1 MNNFIDYANYYDL
14 LYHDKN
20 YEAEVDYIEKIIFSE
35 SAQNPK
41 SILELG
47 CGTGIHSKLLA
58 ERGHSLH
65 AIDLSS
71 DMLELA
77 TQRILGTDLVERLE
91 FNVADVRDYRAGKK
105 FDAVLSLFHVASY
118 QATNGDFEKFILTA
132 KEHLNPDGI
141 LIFDFWHKP
150 AVLFE
155 KPELRIK
162 RCESKLGHLVRIAE
176 PQLHIEKDIVDVNY
190 QIFISDEKKSDYR
203 TFCEKHVMRYF
214 SCDFVHEVLGKHGFG
229 HINFEEWLTGA
240 PFSEETWGVAA
251 TATLVE
257 GIR

>member
-1 MNNFIDYANYYDL
+1 MNNFLDYANYYDL

-20 YEAEVDYIEKIIFSE
+20 YQAEVDYIEDILFSE
-35 SAQNPK
+35 TSQGPK

-77 TQRILGTDLVERLE
+77 KQRIAGTDLVERLE
-91 FNVADVRDYRAGKK
+91 FDVGDVRNYRAGKK

-118 QATNGDFEKFILTA
+118 QTTNSDFEKFILTA

-155 KPELRIK
+155 KPELRVK

-176 PQLHIEKDIVDVNY
+176 PQLRIEKDIVDVNY
-190 QIFISDEKKSDYR
+190 QIFISDKK
-203 TFCEKHVMRYF
+203 K
-214 SCDFVHEVLGKHGFG
+214 G
-229 HINFEEWLTGA
+229 HLSNI
-240 PFSEETWGVAA
+240 
-251 TATLVE
+251 
-257 GIR
+257 

>member
-1 MNNFIDYANYYDL
+1 MNNFLDYANYYDL
-14 LYHDKN
+14 LYHDKS

-35 SAQNPK
+35 TVQGPK

-77 TQRILGTDLVERLE
+77 KQRIVGADLVERIE
-91 FNVADVRDYRAGKK
+91 FDVGDVRDYRAGKK

-118 QATNGDFEKFILTA
+118 QTTNSDFEKFILTA

-155 KPELRIK
+155 KPELRVK

-176 PQLHIEKDIVDVNY
+176 PQLRIEKDIVDVNY

-203 TFCEKHVMRYF
+203 TFREKHVMRYF
-214 SCDFVHEVLGKHGFG
+214 SCDFVHKVLGKVGFG
-229 HINFEEWLTGA
+229 PIHFEEWLSKER
-240 PFSEETWGVAA
+240 PSRKTWGVCALA
-251 TATLVE
+251 RLE
-257 GIR
+257 E